1 MEIQSVETGREL
13 ARCVKRQGTKLR
25 EHSQLLNIRMKIR
38 FLIDLY
44 CLANQKYNCVNARIG
59 KSYV

>member
-1 MEIQSVETGREL
+1 METGREL
-13 ARCVKRQGTKLR
+13 IRRVKRQGTKLG
-25 EHSQLLNIRMKIR
+25 EHSQLLNIRLKIR

-59 KSYV
+59 KSNV